1 MNFTHLL
8 KGLLRRKW
16 IILICVGIAVLTVF
30 LLTMNEKK
38 EFKSTAQIATGF
50 TVTDEARFSQDR
62 ISVPQMEMKF
72 NNVIENFNS
81 SKVLSLLSYNLMLHD
96 LTEKPF
102 RTLSEDAKESS
113 SFKEVRVDSAIK
125 MLNQKLYNLQPLNVN
140 IPEENKLLRFIKLH
154 NYDVESIKSKLNIA
168 RVPRTDYINI
178 EFLSPNPELS
188 AFTVNALVTEF
199 SNYYIGNRRQGADT
213 SIANI
218 EALVKQKK
226 AELDAKTA
234 AKTAYMSNNG
244 IVDINMEG
252 SDKLTQISSYEGLLA
267 QEKANRQTL
276 SFRIRQLEGLIREAR
291 NKSAAPP
298 ARSSVD
304 NQVYLTL
311 KAQHAD
317 LYKEYIQKGANDPE
331 MKRKLDDISRRM
343 QQLDP
348 STTADNTPVTTNL
361 DQLVQ
366 LKIDAEGG
374 LRGTDERIR
383 LYEGKLGQLSGGLNT
398 MASRGAGVEQL
409 DREIQLASAEYTTA
423 NERLNTIKNINEL
436 GANSFKQTLFGQPAL
451 HPEPT
456 HRSLKMLLAGICAL
470 VLSSLVIIFKE
481 VMDQSIKT
489 PSQFQK
495 LTRLRLLGTINQVN
509 FKKNVLQNI
518 GHFNGDD
525 KQRDDTFRELL
536 RKIRFELENSGKQIF
551 LFTSTEPQQGKT
563 TLIQAL
569 SYSLSLIKKKVLI
582 IDTNFC
588 NNDLTVLL
596 SANPVLEKFHVN
608 GKPFTVND
616 VQKLVTKTGVE
627 GVDLIGC
634 EGGDYTPR
642 EILPKNHLLNYLSEL
657 TKEYD
662 YIFLEGAPLNDFTD
676 TKELIHYSD
685 GIIAVFSSEAAL
697 TAADR
702 ESIKYFKH
710 REDKFIGAI
719 LNKVTSD
726 NLNM

>member
-1 MNFTHLL
+1 
-8 KGLLRRKW
+8 
-16 IILICVGIAVLTVF
+16 
-30 LLTMNEKK
+30 
-38 EFKSTAQIATGF
+38 
-50 TVTDEARFSQDR
+50 
-62 ISVPQMEMKF
+62 
-72 NNVIENFNS
+72 
-81 SKVLSLLSYNLMLHD
+81 
-96 LTEKPF
+96 
-102 RTLSEDAKESS
+102 
-113 SFKEVRVDSAIK
+113 
-125 MLNQKLYNLQPLNVN
+125 
-140 IPEENKLLRFIKLH
+140 
-154 NYDVESIKSKLNIA
+154 
-168 RVPRTDYINI
+168 
-178 EFLSPNPELS
+178 
-188 AFTVNALVTEF
+188 
-199 SNYYIGNRRQGADT
+199 
-213 SIANI
+213 
-218 EALVKQKK
+218 
-226 AELDAKTA
+226 
-234 AKTAYMSNNG
+234 
-244 IVDINMEG
+244 
-252 SDKLTQISSYEGLLA
+252 
-267 QEKANRQTL
+267 
-276 SFRIRQLEGLIREAR
+276 
-291 NKSAAPP
+291 
-298 ARSSVD
+298 
-304 NQVYLTL
+304 
-311 KAQHAD
+311 
-317 LYKEYIQKGANDPE
+317 
-331 MKRKLDDISRRM
+331 
-343 QQLDP
+343 
-348 STTADNTPVTTNL
+348 
-361 DQLVQ
+361 
-366 LKIDAEGG
+366 
-374 LRGTDERIR
+374 
-383 LYEGKLGQLSGGLNT
+383 
-398 MASRGAGVEQL
+398 
-409 DREIQLASAEYTTA
+409 
-423 NERLNTIKNINEL
+423 
-436 GANSFKQTLFGQPAL
+436 
-451 HPEPT
+451 
-456 HRSLKMLLAGICAL
+456 MLLAGICAL

-518 GHFNGDD
+518 GHFNGED

-608 GKPFTVND
+608 GKPFTVAD